1 MSTATTTAPA
11 TQAGQPSAA
20 PAADGSRAA
29 DSHPYSGYTAT
40 RGELPVGFGPAAE
53 PMPELAEF
61 TSAFANWQK
70 CRAWL
75 QQLRRAFG
83 PEPRGCRLMIQ
94 QHEFSG
100 GRTLYSVVLRFPRS
114 GPAALR
120 EVAHDYAARLQDEA
134 PRAWDRRAAEEL
146 GLPPT
151 AAPAPEALPSRAEPA
166 GLTERQLRILKQCYT
181 AVAKTSDELLMSPQ
195 AAGVLADAFA
205 KKARKRVPAA
215 ALVARVVAERKKGGW
230 PTLTSRG
237 NGNGADNGRDEPQP
251 AGDRKVP
258 AKAPKAK
265 AAKRRT

>member
-20 PAADGSRAA
+20 PAAGGSRAA
-29 DSHPYSGYTAT
+29 DSHPYSGYATT

-75 QQLRRAFG
+75 RQLRRAFG
-83 PEPRGCRLMIQ
+83 PEPRGCRLMIAQ
-94 QHEFSG
+94 RDFAG
-100 GRTLYSVVLRFPRS
+100 GAALYAVVLRFPRS
-114 GPAALR
+114 GPASVR

-134 PRAWDRRAAEEL
+134 PRQWDRAAAEEL
-146 GLPPT
+146 GLEHQ
-151 AAPAPEALPSRAEPA
+151 APAPEALPSRAEPA
-166 GLTERQLRILKQCYT
+166 GLTGRQLRILKQCYS
-181 AVAKTSDELLMSPQ
+181 AVGKTSDELLMSPQ

-215 ALVARVVAERKKGGW
+215 SLVARVVAERKKGGW
-230 PTLTSRG
+230 PTLTARG
-237 NGNGADNGRDEPQP
+237 NGRDQPQT

-265 AAKRRT
+265 PAKRRT